1 MTVMMVERELQII
14 KSWLLIE
21 TELVTILK
29 VCCLLTQHMMDIRVD
44 NFNDCRL
51 RKGQTFEINAMN
63 YKKQKMHLVFLELQ
77 R

>member
-44 NFNDCRL
+44 NFKVWIHTPNFHIFVKLWKTKLSRTT
-51 RKGQTFEINAMN
+51 Q
-63 YKKQKMHLVFLELQ
+63 
-77 R
+77 